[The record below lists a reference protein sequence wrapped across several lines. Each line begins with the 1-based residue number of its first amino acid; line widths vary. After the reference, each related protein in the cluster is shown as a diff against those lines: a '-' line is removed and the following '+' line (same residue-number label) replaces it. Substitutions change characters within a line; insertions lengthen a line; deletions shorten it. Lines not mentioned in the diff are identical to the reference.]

1 MSSDQGSERLGRCH
15 NNGPNRAILLSRL
28 IFLWRVRPDNVQ
40 GPTLPRKRRVIS
52 ERCLLILFLY
62 KWYEG
67 SSHTEPEMKSLILK
81 RSVVLRGHKTS
92 ISVEDAFWSS
102 VKEIAASGQMSA
114 SELISAIDTNGI
126 MEIYHRPSG
135 CLYST
140 SIGSSSLTDLTS
152 VTNAR
157 QFRG

>member
-1 MSSDQGSERLGRCH
+1 MQARHNRGSMSSDQGSERLGRCL

-67 SSHTEPEMKSLILK
+67 RSHTEPEMKSLILK
-81 RSVVLRGHKTS
+81 RSV
-92 ISVEDAFWSS
+92 ASS
-102 VKEIAASGQMSA
+102 R
-114 SELISAIDTNGI
+114 L
-126 MEIYHRPSG
+126 
-135 CLYST
+135 
-140 SIGSSSLTDLTS
+140 
-152 VTNAR
+152 
-157 QFRG
+157 